1 VEVGKS
7 ELTHCRGSNTDA
19 AVLGSITNNATT
31 LLVPIGGGKG
41 AGTFWSDYFKLQGK
55 KQVNSQK
62 KKQDKL
68 QKKKQADSII
78 NEDRPLIEQSIF
90 QLLRPS
96 LALRSAMEEAIKTAA
111 SNNDNRT
118 AVQAN
123 HYQRHARDSTIRKYR
138 LMALHPRVEQEM
150 IDVM

>member
-90 QLLRPS
+90 QLLRP
-96 LALRSAMEEAIKTAA
+96 KTAA